1 MRIIGEMA
9 KVLAFLVR
17 FFHVFFPGRPLHFAR
32 HFHPGGTAF
41 CATRG
46 ETKNDGHP
54 PFPTPHA
61 NSRRR
66 RTSPFVTKRNAQGL
80 TAGERTARQSGE
92 KTPPQRAPG
101 ARKNRRWSVQT
112 TRCGA
117 ENTGKGEKWTKKN
130 GNEPSHDE
138 TFPHRTYIEMKKLSR
153 NLVVN
158 VTTSTTMVG
167 AVSLTP
173 RKYGQKSNR
182 PNIYPI
188 FFIQIVNDFATF

>member
-9 KVLAFLVR
+9 KILAFLVR

-32 HFHPGGTAF
+32 HFHPGRTAF

-46 ETKNDGHP
+46 ETKK
-54 PFPTPHA
+54 
-61 NSRRR
+61 R
-66 RTSPFVTKRNAQGL
+66 RTSSLSN
-80 TAGERTARQSGE
+80 TARQLAPVPNFALRDEAKRARTCRGGAHCTKSHE
-92 KTPPQRAPG
+92 NTPPQHAPD
-101 ARKNRRWSVQT
+101 ARKIAD
-112 TRCGA
+112 GA
-117 ENTGKGEKWTKKN
+117 SKRHDTGQKTQEKEKNGQKN